1 MADDNIDR
9 SVTESIVREAPEIE
23 ALKLGLIN
31 SAKNLSDQRIVL
43 PKQQIAGRTGLQE
56 RSVNLLNQPQ
66 GIGGYQRYLQSGAG
80 SIDKGLSALGTGANT
95 MAQGLH
101 TLTSRALPTLSTAQS
116 RLGDAA
122 TTLQKGLGRQ
132 QAGYDVLGTALG
144 TLGQAQAPITAAQQ
158 AIAGTGQRFAPT
170 DLSAYQNP
178 YQQQVIDTTLAEM
191 NRQAEISRN
200 NLAAQGVGAG
210 AFGGSRF
217 GIAGAELDR
226 NLADSQARAVAQL
239 NSQNYSQALGA
250 SQSAFEDQQR
260 RQQQQSQLY
269 GNVAGLYGSMSGQQA
284 GIGGQQAG
292 IGVQEA
298 GIGGQQSNLG
308 GQYASLGAQ
317 QAGVGLQQAGIGGQQ
332 AGIGGQYAGIG
343 GQQLGLGQ
351 LAQTMGMKDI
361 ALTSQLGQEQQQQQ
375 QRELDA
381 TRANEQRQQYEPYS
395 RIAFLSDM
403 YKSAPSTQTS
413 LGSQIAPAAPTP
425 SAFQQIAGVG
435 TGLLGTAA
443 AAKQLGGLF

>member
-1 MADDNIDR
+1 MAIDR

-31 SAKNLSDQRIVL
+31 SAKDLADQRIVL
-43 PKQQIAGRTGLQE
+43 PRQQIAGRTGLQE

-116 RLGDAA
+116 KLGDAA

-250 SQSAFEDQQR
+250 SQAAFEDQQR

-332 AGIGGQYAGIG
+332 AGIGGQ
-343 GQQLGLGQ
+343 QLGLGQ

-381 TRANEQRQQYEPYS
+381 ARANEQRQQYEPYS

-403 YKSAPSTQTS
+403 YKSAPSSTSS
-413 LGSQIAPAAPTP
+413 LGSQIAPAAPSP